1 MRTDNQMFNLKWA
14 RKDDR
19 IRAVIMNGSRTN
31 LNAPKDIFL
40 DIVYVVTEIPS
51 FIKDTSL
58 RLTDD

>member
-1 MRTDNQMFNLKWA
+1 MFNLKWA

-31 LNAPKDIFL
+31 LNTPKDIFQ
-40 DIVYVVTEIPS
+40 DIVYVVTDIPS
-51 FIKDTSL
+51 FIKDTTL